1 MRKGN
6 QIGINQLIALFYFVA
21 MTTLFYLIF
30 LSSSNPIEEKQENS
44 LLFVLYSS
52 LYQEVSI
59 LVNQSR
65 NTILHSLEVWIFVTK
80 ANLII

>member
-6 QIGINQLIALFYFVA
+6 QIGMNKLIALFYFVA

-44 LLFVLYSS
+44 SLFVLYSS

>member
-6 QIGINQLIALFYFVA
+6 QIGMNQLIALFYFVA

-44 LLFVLYSS
+44 SFFVLYSS

>member
-44 LLFVLYSS
+44 SLFVLYSS

-65 NTILHSLEVWIFVTK
+65 NTILHGLEVWIFVTK

>member
-6 QIGINQLIALFYFVA
+6 QIRMNQLIALFYFVA

-44 LLFVLYSS
+44 SLF
-52 LYQEVSI
+52 
-59 LVNQSR
+59 
-65 NTILHSLEVWIFVTK
+65 T
-80 ANLII
+80 

>member
-6 QIGINQLIALFYFVA
+6 QIGMNQLIALFYFVA

-52 LYQEVSI
+52 LCQEVSI

>member
-6 QIGINQLIALFYFVA
+6 QIGMNQLIALFYFVA

-44 LLFVLYSS
+44 SLFVLYSS
-52 LYQEVSI
+52 LSQEVSI

-65 NTILHSLEVWIFVTK
+65 NTILHSLEVGIFVTK

>member
-1 MRKGN
+1 MKKGN
-6 QIGINQLIALFYFVA
+6 QIGMNQLIALFYFVA

-44 LLFVLYSS
+44 SLFVLYSS
-52 LYQEVSI
+52 FYQEVSI

>member
-6 QIGINQLIALFYFVA
+6 QIGMNQLIALFYFVA

-44 LLFVLYSS
+44 SLFVLNSS

>member
-1 MRKGN
+1 MRKVN
-6 QIGINQLIALFYFVA
+6 QIGMNQLIALFYFVA

-44 LLFVLYSS
+44 SLFVLYSS

>member
-6 QIGINQLIALFYFVA
+6 QIGMNQLIALFYFVA

-52 LYQEVSI
+52 LCQEVSI

-65 NTILHSLEVWIFVTK
+65 NTILHSLEVWIFVT
-80 ANLII
+80 

>member
-6 QIGINQLIALFYFVA
+6 QIGMNQLIALFYFVA

-30 LSSSNPIEEKQENS
+30 LSSSNPVEEKQENS
-44 LLFVLYSS
+44 SLFVLYSS

>member
-6 QIGINQLIALFYFVA
+6 QIGMNQLIALFYFVA

-30 LSSSNPIEEKQENS
+30 LSSSNPIEEKQENFS
-44 LLFVLYSS
+44 LFVLYSS

>member
-6 QIGINQLIALFYFVA
+6 QIGMNQLIALFYFVA

-44 LLFVLYSS
+44 SLFVLYSS
-52 LYQEVSI
+52 LCQEVSI

>member
-6 QIGINQLIALFYFVA
+6 QIGMNQLIALFYFVA

-44 LLFVLYSS
+44 SLFVLYSS

>member
-6 QIGINQLIALFYFVA
+6 QIGMNQLIALFYFVA

-44 LLFVLYSS
+44 SLFILYSS
-52 LYQEVSI
+52 LCQEVSI

-65 NTILHSLEVWIFVTK
+65 NTILHSHEVWIFVTK

>member
-1 MRKGN
+1 MKKGN
-6 QIGINQLIALFYFVA
+6 QIGMSQLIALFYFVA

-52 LYQEVSI
+52 LCQEVSI

-65 NTILHSLEVWIFVTK
+65 NTILHSLEVWIFVT
-80 ANLII
+80 

>member
-1 MRKGN
+1 MRKVN
-6 QIGINQLIALFYFVA
+6 QIGMNQLIALFYFVA

>member
-6 QIGINQLIALFYFVA
+6 QIGKNQLIALFYFVA

-44 LLFVLYSS
+44 SLFILYSS
-52 LYQEVSI
+52 LCQEVSI

>member
-6 QIGINQLIALFYFVA
+6 QIGMNQLIALFYFVA

-44 LLFVLYSS
+44 SLFVLYYS

-59 LVNQSR
+59 LVNQS
-65 NTILHSLEVWIFVTK
+65 
-80 ANLII
+80 

>member
-44 LLFVLYSS
+44 SLFVLYSS
-52 LYQEVSI
+52 LSQEVSI
-59 LVNQSR
+59 LANQSR

>member
-6 QIGINQLIALFYFVA
+6 QIGMNQLIALFYFVA

-30 LSSSNPIEEKQENS
+30 LSSSNPIEERQENS
-44 LLFVLYSS
+44 SLFVLYSS

>member
-6 QIGINQLIALFYFVA
+6 QIGMNQLIALFYFVA
-21 MTTLFYLIF
+21 MSNLVLSDF

-44 LLFVLYSS
+44 SLFVLYSS
-52 LYQEVSI
+52 LSQEVSI

-80 ANLII
+80 ANFII

>member
-6 QIGINQLIALFYFVA
+6 QIGMNQLIALFYFVA

-44 LLFVLYSS
+44 SLFILYSS
-52 LYQEVSI
+52 LCQEVSI

>member
-44 LLFVLYSS
+44 SLFVLYSS
-52 LYQEVSI
+52 LCQEVSI
-59 LVNQSR
+59 LVYQSR

>member
-1 MRKGN
+1 MKKGN
-6 QIGINQLIALFYFVA
+6 QIGMNQLIALFYFVA

-44 LLFVLYSS
+44 SLFVLYSS